1 MKKVLSY
8 ILAPI
13 VAFISVTSCVENDL
27 PYPVVVPVIEKIE
40 VDGALSVNIDQMNCV
55 VNVEL
60 TEQAD
65 IRRVNVRSITFKD
78 SLTTMSPSITGEQDL
93 SSDKHFVLHTYA
105 DYHWK
110 MVGEQ
115 KIERYFNVSGQVGEA
130 VIDDVNRRVIAY
142 VTKKTDLKKI
152 KVLSVKLGAEGV
164 SEYSEDLMQRTDF
177 SDMVELYVTTHGIR
191 EAWHIFIERKDV
203 QMEFKTLVPWTR
215 VVWMAADGVAGEDN
229 GFCYREAG
237 TEWWSEVPQSLIVQE
252 GGSFTCCLDGLDP
265 ETEYECYAYSGSLQ
279 SDVRIFTTE
288 AELQLP
294 NAGFEVYSNAESP
307 NFKSW
312 YDPSGTYA
320 SEKWWDSGN
329 VGSTA
334 VGASGVIC
342 SPDNET
348 FTQGA
353 SSARLNSRYVV
364 VKFAAGNLFSGEFA
378 GLVGTSGG
386 KVNFGRP
393 FTLRPRK
400 LTLMLK
406 YDCGKIDNVGEYP
419 AGDPVAKGDPDRCQ
433 VFVALG
439 DWDYRK
445 YGGSKECPVQVNTTQ
460 KETLFNPKSEAV
472 IAYGSYVSSE
482 TVPEWTRIEIPLE
495 YNAVDRTPTH
505 IIVSCAASMLGD
517 YFTGSSS
524 SVLWLDDMILEY

>member
-1 MKKVLSY
+1 MTL
-8 ILAPI
+8 LAL
-13 VAFISVTSCVENDL
+13 FFQGTSCVENDL
-27 PYPVVVPVIEKIE
+27 PYPVVVPVIEKME
-40 VDGALSVNIDQMNCV
+40 VDGAVGVEIDQMNCEV
-55 VNVEL
+55 RVNL
-60 TEQAD
+60 AEQTD
-65 IRRVNVRSITFKD
+65 IRRVYVKSVTFRDSIT
-78 SLTTMSPSITGEQDL
+78 TAIPSITGLQNL
-93 SSDKHFVLHTYA
+93 SSPKRFVLHTYT
-105 DYHWK
+105 DYPWH
-110 MVGEQ
+110 MVGIQ
-115 KIERYFNVSGQVGEA
+115 NIEKYFTVSGQVGETI
-130 VIDDVNRRVIAY
+130 IDDVNRRVIAY
-142 VTKKTDLKKI
+142 VTKNTDLKNI
-152 KVLSVKLGAEGV
+152 KVLSAKLGPADI
-164 SEYSEDLMQRTDF
+164 SEYSEDLLKRTDF
-177 SDMVELYVTTHGIR
+177 SEMVEVLVTVRDVR
-191 EAWHIFIERKDV
+191 EAWHIYIEQKDV

-215 VVWMAADGVAGEDN
+215 VVWLAAIGVAGEDN
-229 GFCYREAG
+229 GFCYRESG
-237 TEWWSEVPQSLIVQE
+237 TEDWIEVPRSLLVQE
-252 GGSFTCCLDGLDP
+252 GGSFSCCAGGLEP
-265 ETEYECYAYSGSLQ
+265 ETEYECYAFSGSLH
-279 SDVRIFTTE
+279 SDVRSFVTE
-288 AELQLP
+288 GEAQLP
-294 NAGFEVYSNAESP
+294 NAGFEIYSNAESS

-312 YDPSGTYA
+312 YDPAGTA
-320 SEKWWDSGN
+320 APNKWWDSGN

-348 FTQGA
+348 FAQGTA
-353 SSARLNSRYVV
+353 SARLNSRYVV

-406 YDCGKIDNVGEYP
+406 YDCGKIDNIGEYP
-419 AGDPVAKGDPDRCQ
+419 AGDSVAKGDPDRCQ

-460 KETLFNPKSEAV
+460 KETLFNPQSEGV

-495 YNAVDRTPTH
+495 YNDIERRPTH

-524 SVLWLDDMILEY
+524 SILWLDDMKLEY

>member
-1 MKKVLSY
+1 MPLLTALLVP
-8 ILAPI
+8 A
-13 VAFISVTSCVENDL
+13 SCVENDL
-27 PYPVVVPVIEKIE
+27 PYPVVVPIIEKIE
-40 VDGALSVNIDQMNCV
+40 IDGALGVEIDQMNCEV
-55 VNVEL
+55 
-60 TEQAD
+60 
-65 IRRVNVRSITFKD
+65 RVNLAEQTDISNVWVRSVAFKD
-78 SLTTMSPSITGEQDL
+78 KITTVSPSITGIQDL
-93 SSDKHFVLHTYA
+93 SSKKRFVLHTYA
-105 DYHWK
+105 DYVWHLI
-110 MVGEQ
+110 GQ
-115 KIERYFNVSGQVGEA
+115 QTIERYFTVAGQVGETI
-130 VIDDVNRRVIAY
+130 IDDVNRRVIAY
-142 VTKKTDLKKI
+142 VTKNTDLKKI
-152 KVLSVKLGAEGV
+152 QVLSVKLGAADV
-164 SEYSEDLMQRTDF
+164 AEYSEDLMRRTDF
-177 SDMVELYVTTHGIR
+177 SEMVEVFVTTHDVR

-215 VVWMAADGVAGEDN
+215 VAWLAASGVAGQQN
-229 GFCYREAG
+229 GFCYRKTG
-237 TEWWSEVPQSLIVQE
+237 TDEWAEVPQSQIKQE
-252 GGSFTCCLDGLDP
+252 GGSFSCCVEGLEP
-265 ETEYECYAYSGSLQ
+265 ETDYDCYAYSGSLK
-279 SDVRIFTTE
+279 SEVRNFRTE
-288 AELQLP
+288 GVMQLP
-294 NAGFEVYSNAESP
+294 NAGFEIYSNAESS
-307 NFKSW
+307 NYLSW
-312 YDPSGTYA
+312 YDPSGSTA
-320 SEKWWDSGN
+320 PNKWWDSGN
-329 VGSTA
+329 VGSTS

-342 SPDNET
+342 SPDNECFAEGRT
-348 FTQGA
+348 
-353 SSARLNSRYVV
+353 SARLNSRYVV

-406 YDCGKIDNVGEYP
+406 YDCGKIDNIGEYP

-482 TVPEWTRIEIPLE
+482 TVPEWTKIEIPLE
-495 YNAVDRTPTH
+495 YNAVDRKPTH

-524 SVLWLDDMILEY
+524 SVLWLDDMKLEY